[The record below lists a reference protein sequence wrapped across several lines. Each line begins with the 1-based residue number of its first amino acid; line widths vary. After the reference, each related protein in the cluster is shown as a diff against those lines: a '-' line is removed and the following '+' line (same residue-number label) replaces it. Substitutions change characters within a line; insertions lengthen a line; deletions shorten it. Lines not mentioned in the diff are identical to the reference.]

1 MILLDFPFYR
11 LALMIA
17 GYEFPQKF
25 VLYSWHEKQKVDD
38 WKVQNCFSLICSVG
52 WAKMSLALVM
62 SSEGGSLLCI
72 SNCFCFWLQIL
83 MMEGLWSGDRGRR
96 EGYMEETQQVSYQE
110 NWCCLCLFPSSLVP
124 FICFVYQNK
133 IINLMS
139 LNTLFIGKT
148 LELFGCFHLL
158 RVRVS

>member
-1 MILLDFPFYR
+1 
-11 LALMIA
+11 
-17 GYEFPQKF
+17 
-25 VLYSWHEKQKVDD
+25 
-38 WKVQNCFSLICSVG
+38 
-52 WAKMSLALVM
+52 MSLALVM

-83 MMEGLWSGDRGRR
+83 MMEGLWSGDKGRR

-139 LNTLFIGKT
+139 LNTLFIVKT
-148 LELFGCFHLL
+148 LELFECFHIDLGEPGRNISFHNKFSVISKYPFICFISQGL
-158 RVRVS
+158 DRLQKENKV